1 MGLTTPHFWVG
12 FALVSIWAVIAGWS
26 LALRLIGYDET
37 PTFWRVVSIAQ
48 ILLVIQL
55 VIGLVLM
62 LLGGRPGNGSWFIY
76 IFHPLY
82 GLVFPLVTLV
92 FAHKWSREGRF
103 HPHAAFAVAGLVI
116 FGLSSRAM
124 MVGLGIG

>member
-1 MGLTTPHFWVG
+1 MSLTTPHFWVG

-26 LALRLIGYDET
+26 
-37 PTFWRVVSIAQ
+37 FWRAVSIAQ
-48 ILLVIQL
+48 ILLAIQL
-55 VIGLVLM
+55 AIGLVLM
-62 LLGGRPGNGSWFIY
+62 VLGGRPGDGSWFIY

-82 GLVFPLVTLV
+82 GIVFPLVTLF

>member
-1 MGLTTPHFWVG
+1 MELTTPHFWIG
-12 FALVSIWAVIAGWS
+12 FALISIWAIISGWAF
-26 LALRLIGYDET
+26 ALRLLPYDET

-55 VIGLVLM
+55 AIGLVL
-62 LLGGRPGNGSWFIY
+62 LVLGRRPGDGSLFIY

-82 GLVFPLVTLV
+82 GIVFPLATL
-92 FAHKWSREGRF
+92 FYAHKWARDGRYD
-103 HPHAAFAVAGLVI
+103 PHAAFAVAGLVI
-116 FGLSSRAM
+116 FGLTSRAM

>member
-1 MGLTTPHFWVG
+1 MSLTTPHFWVG
-12 FALVSIWAVIAGWS
+12 FALVSIWAIIAGWS

-37 PTFWRVVSIAQ
+37 PTFWRVVSVAQ
-48 ILLVIQL
+48 ILLAIQL
-55 VIGLVLM
+55 AIGLVLL
-62 LLGGRPGNGSWFIY
+62 LLGRLPADRLLDNV
-76 IFHPLY
+76 FHPLY
-82 GLVFPLVTLV
+82 GFVFPLVTLF